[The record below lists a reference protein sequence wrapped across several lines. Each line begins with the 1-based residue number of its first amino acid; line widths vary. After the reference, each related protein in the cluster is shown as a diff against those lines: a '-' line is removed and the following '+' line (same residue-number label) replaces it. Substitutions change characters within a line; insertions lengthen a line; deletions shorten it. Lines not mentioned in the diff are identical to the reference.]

1 MATCSSSR
9 PIGNVATL
17 QHQPTPPRHLQEA
30 LDGDLLVFSPYP
42 SLSKFLRDSGLVAHT
57 KACEVAW

>member
-1 MATCSSSR
+1 M
-9 PIGNVATL
+9 
-17 QHQPTPPRHLQEA
+17 QEA